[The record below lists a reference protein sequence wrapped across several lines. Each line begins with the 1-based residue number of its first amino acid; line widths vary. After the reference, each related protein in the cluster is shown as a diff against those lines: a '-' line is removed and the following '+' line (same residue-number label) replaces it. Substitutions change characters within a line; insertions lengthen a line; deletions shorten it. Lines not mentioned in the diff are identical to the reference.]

1 MRADFGYLPI
11 PDDRQ
16 LTMVTPRTPSES
28 VLVIKLSA
36 LGDFIQALGPMKA
49 IRDHHGSGSLTLLTT
64 APFADMAQATGWF
77 DQVWIDPRPGPL
89 NLPGWWS
96 LRRRLSG
103 GNFSRVYDLQTSGR
117 SSFYF
122 RALFG
127 NRPEWSGI
135 APGCSHP
142 HTNPRRDF
150 IHTLDRQREQLESA
164 GISQVPLP
172 TLDWAAAD
180 MSAFGLPDRYA
191 LLVPGGAAHRPAKR
205 WPASGFGEIA
215 SHLGAAGI
223 QPVVVGAPGEEALG
237 QKIADACPS
246 AANLV
251 GRTSLL
257 ELATLARGAEF
268 AVGNDTGPM
277 HMAGVAGCRTV
288 VLFSAESDPGLC
300 APRGDNVA
308 ILQRFVLADLPAAEV
323 AEMLRL

>member
-1 MRADFGYLPI
+1 M
-11 PDDRQ
+11 
-16 LTMVTPRTPSES
+16 TTPLTPSES

-36 LGDFIQALGPMKA
+36 LGDFVQALGPMQA
-49 IRDHHGSGSLTLLTT
+49 IRDHHAGTPLTLLTT
-64 APFADMAQATGWF
+64 APFVDMAQATGWF
-77 DQVWIDPRPGPL
+77 DQVWIDPRPVAL

-122 RALFG
+122 RALFV
-127 NRPEWSGI
+127 NHPEWSGI

-150 IHTLDRQREQLESA
+150 IHTLDRQREQLEGA

-180 MSAFGLPDRYA
+180 LSAFGLPDQYA

-205 WPASGFGEIA
+205 WPSSNFCEIA
-215 SHLGAAGI
+215 SHLWAAGI
-223 QPVVVGAPGEEALG
+223 QPVIVGAPGEEVLG
-237 QKIADACPS
+237 QEIAQACPS
-246 AANLV
+246 AVNLI

-257 ELATLARGAEF
+257 ELATVARRAEY
-268 AVGNDTGPM
+268 AIGNDTGPM

-288 VLFSAESDPGLC
+288 VLFSADSDPDLC
-300 APRGDNVA
+300 APRGANVTT
-308 ILQRFVLADLPAAEV
+308 LHRSDLTDLPVAEV
-323 AEMLRL
+323 AGALGI